1 LKSFFRRASIL
12 ENLEQVNRNLV
23 KKKVTQSDEQPFLRV
38 FANHVLEIQLE
49 VSQEVAEHKARE
61 RRATRVSET
70 HDSDDSVVDAQW

>member
-1 LKSFFRRASIL
+1 M

-49 VSQEVAEHKARE
+49 VLQAVAEQKTRE
-61 RRATRVSET
+61 PRATRVSET
-70 HDSDDSVVDAQW
+70 HDSADSNAQW